1 MMITGKEMK
10 QGMVDVD
17 KEHTFISFSV
27 SEIRDEL
34 NEYVW
39 EFDPDNGDGDY
50 LGNPD
55 TVVSNLWIE
64 EAILGV
70 RDSFSYE
77 YDSWSEMR
85 DKIVEDVVVRTKHE
99 LKSKTPVSM
108 VTGVLTNDQTRGGNN
123 AS

>member
-1 MMITGKEMK
+1 MITGKEMK
-10 QGMVDVD
+10 QGMVDVN
-17 KEHTFISFSV
+17 KEHYFISFTV
-27 SEIRDEL
+27 AEIRDEL

-50 LGNPD
+50 LGRPD
-55 TVVSNLWIE
+55 AVVSNLWIE
-64 EAILGV
+64 QAILGV

-85 DKIVEDVVVRTKHE
+85 DRIVEDIVVRTKEE
-99 LKSKTPVSM
+99 LNKTRVGM
-108 VTGVLTNDQTRGGNN
+108 VTGVLANDTTRGGNN

>member
-1 MMITGKEMK
+1 MITGQEMK
-10 QGMVDVD
+10 QGMVDVN
-17 KEHTFISFSV
+17 KEHTFISFTV
-27 SEIRDEL
+27 AEIRDEL

-50 LGNPD
+50 LGRPD
-55 TVVSNLWIE
+55 AIVSNLWIE
-64 EAILGV
+64 QAILGV

-85 DKIVEDVVVRTKHE
+85 DKIIEDIVDRTKEE
-99 LKSKTPVSM
+99 LNKTKVGM
-108 VTGVLTNDQTRGGNN
+108 VTGVLANDTTRGGGN

>member
-1 MMITGKEMK
+1 MITGKEMK

-17 KEHTFISFSV
+17 REHYFISFNV
-27 SEIRDEL
+27 AEIREEL
-34 NEYVW
+34 SEYVW
-39 EFDPDNGDGDY
+39 AFDPENEEC

-55 TVVSNLWIE
+55 VIVSNLWIE

-77 YDSWSEMR
+77 YDSWTNIR
-85 DKIVEDVVVRTKHE
+85 DMIEEDVVARTE
-99 LKSKTPVSM
+99 LEFKTKVS
-108 VTGVLTNDQTRGGNN
+108 VVSGVLANDSIRGGTTN

>member
-1 MMITGKEMK
+1 MITGVEVK

-17 KEHTFISFSV
+17 REHYFISFSV

-34 NEYVW
+34 SEYTW
-39 EFDPDNGDGDY
+39 AFDPENEDC

-55 TVVSNLWIE
+55 AIVSNLWIE

-70 RDSFSYE
+70 RDGFSYE
-77 YDSWSEMR
+77 YDSWSNMR
-85 DKIVEDVVVRTKHE
+85 DMIVEDVVARTELE
-99 LKSKTPVSM
+99 LKNKTQVGM
-108 VTGVLTNDQTRGGNN
+108 VTGVLANDTTRGGGN

>member
-10 QGMVDVD
+10 QGMVDVN
-17 KEHTFISFSV
+17 KEHTFISFTV
-27 SEIRDEL
+27 AEIRDEL

-50 LGNPD
+50 LGRPD
-55 TVVSNLWIE
+55 AIVSNLWIE
-64 EAILGV
+64 QAILGV

-77 YDSWSEMR
+77 YDSWSEIR
-85 DKIVEDVVVRTKHE
+85 DKIVEDVVDRTKEE
-99 LKSKTPVSM
+99 LNKTKVGM
-108 VTGVLTNDQTRGGNN
+108 VTGVLANDTTRGGGN

>member
-1 MMITGKEMK
+1 MITGQEMK
-10 QGMVDVD
+10 QGMVDVN
-17 KEHTFISFSV
+17 KEHTFISFTV
-27 SEIRDEL
+27 AEIRDEL

-39 EFDPDNGDGDY
+39 EFDPDNSDGDY

-64 EAILGV
+64 QAILGV
-70 RDSFSYE
+70 RDGFSYE

-85 DKIVEDVVVRTKHE
+85 DKIIEDIVDRTKEE
-99 LKSKTPVSM
+99 LNKTKVGM
-108 VTGVLTNDQTRGGNN
+108 VTGVLANDTTRGGGN

>member
-1 MMITGKEMK
+1 MITGKEMK

-17 KEHTFISFSV
+17 KEHIFISFNV
-27 SEIRDEL
+27 AEIREEL
-34 NEYVW
+34 SEYVW
-39 EFDPDNGDGDY
+39 EFDPDNNEGTY
-50 LGNPD
+50 LGDPN

-70 RDSFSYE
+70 RDDFSYE

-85 DKIVEDVVVRTKHE
+85 DKIVEDVVYRTKHE

-108 VTGVLTNDQTRGGNN
+108 VTGVLANDQTRGGNN

>member
-1 MMITGKEMK
+1 MITGKEMK

-17 KEHTFISFSV
+17 KEHIFISFSV
-27 SEIRDEL
+27 AEIREEL
-34 NEYVW
+34 SEYVW
-39 EFDPDNGDGDY
+39 EFDPDNNEGTY
-50 LGNPD
+50 LGDPN

-70 RDSFSYE
+70 REDFSYE

-85 DKIVEDVVVRTKHE
+85 DKIVEDVVYRTKHE

-108 VTGVLTNDQTRGGNN
+108 VTGVLANDQTRGGNN

>member
-1 MMITGKEMK
+1 MITGKEMK

-17 KEHTFISFSV
+17 REHYFISFNV
-27 SEIRDEL
+27 AEIREEL
-34 NEYVW
+34 SEYVW
-39 EFDPDNGDGDY
+39 AFDPENEEC

-55 TVVSNLWIE
+55 VIVSNLWIE

-77 YDSWSEMR
+77 YDSWTNIR
-85 DKIVEDVVVRTKHE
+85 DMIVEDVVARTE
-99 LKSKTPVSM
+99 LEFKTKVSA
-108 VTGVLTNDQTRGGNN
+108 VSGVLANDSIRGGTTD

>member
-1 MMITGKEMK
+1 MITGKEIK

-17 KEHTFISFSV
+17 KEHIFISFNV
-27 SEIRDEL
+27 AEIREEL
-34 NEYVW
+34 SEYVW
-39 EFDPDNGDGDY
+39 EFDPDNNEGTY
-50 LGNPD
+50 LGDPN

-70 RDSFSYE
+70 REDFSYE

-85 DKIVEDVVVRTKHE
+85 DKIVEDVVYRTKHE

-108 VTGVLTNDQTRGGNN
+108 VTGVLANDQTRGGNN

>member
-1 MMITGKEMK
+1 MITGKEMK

-17 KEHTFISFSV
+17 KEHVFISFNV
-27 SEIRDEL
+27 AEIREEL
-34 NEYVW
+34 SEYVW
-39 EFDPDNGDGDY
+39 EFDPDNTDGDY
-50 LGNPD
+50 LGDPN

-70 RDSFSYE
+70 RDCFSYE

>member
-1 MMITGKEMK
+1 MITGKEMK

-17 KEHTFISFSV
+17 KEHIFISFNV
-27 SEIRDEL
+27 AEIREEL
-34 NEYVW
+34 SEYVW
-39 EFDPDNGDGDY
+39 EFDPDNNEGTY
-50 LGNPD
+50 LGDPN

-70 RDSFSYE
+70 REDFSYE

-85 DKIVEDVVVRTKHE
+85 DKIVEDVVYRTKHE

-108 VTGVLTNDQTRGGNN
+108 VTGVLANDQTRGGNN